1 MGLKFERRRLQMPEV
16 EHLGTYSLY
25 WEPEKL
31 SIAKIVCH
39 IWYSPVLLLLFVAD
53 LLRLFISTGVGSV
66 SDRPYYS
73 EILWEAISMKYATET
88 ALSQDYGTKTLSWE
102 SSISMSMF
110 HQCACMHVCRVGRG
124 GNGQG

>member
-1 MGLKFERRRLQMPEV
+1 MGLKFERRRLQKPEV

-39 IWYSPVLLLLFVAD
+39 IWYSPVLLLLFIVD

-66 SDRPYYS
+66 SDSYS
-73 EILWEAISMKYATET
+73 EIQPLSVTGESLIEEAAFVVCSTYWAATC
-88 ALSQDYGTKTLSWE
+88 
-102 SSISMSMF
+102 I
-110 HQCACMHVCRVGRG
+110 
-124 GNGQG
+124 